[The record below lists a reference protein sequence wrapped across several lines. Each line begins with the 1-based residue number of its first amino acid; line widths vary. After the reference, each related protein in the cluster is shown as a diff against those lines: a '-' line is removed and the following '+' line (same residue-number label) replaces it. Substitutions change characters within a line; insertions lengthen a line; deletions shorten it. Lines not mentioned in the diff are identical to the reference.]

1 MWKSGGVK
9 KTEFLIVLVVVGV
22 IMAFIY
28 RGQNDEPSG
37 ESEMMAAPRPIATAT
52 AIGRWKES
60 GAEEVPWPLLK
71 NLGRGVPEERF
82 VQELEDEANGM
93 EGTEEVAKLDM
104 PEPTTEVL
112 LAGRELYAANC
123 SLCHGNQL
131 LGDGEAGAMLDPS
144 PTDLRSK
151 AKYKYGHLQYAV
163 YRSAAWG
170 VEGTGMAPWGD
181 ILTPEELWAVT
192 HYVVSMQD
200 DPYGLNGTVVERL
213 EKLEATPAAEASK
226 GG

>member
-1 MWKSGGVK
+1 MK

-28 RGQNDEPSG
+28 RGQEDEPDG
-37 ESEMMAAPRPIATAT
+37 ESEMMAPPKPVATAT
-52 AIGRWKES
+52 AIGRMDES
-60 GAEEVPWPLLK
+60 GADEVPWPLLK
-71 NLGRGVPEERF
+71 NLGRGVSEERF
-82 VQELEDEANGM
+82 VQELEEEARGM

-112 LAGRELYAANC
+112 LAGRELYTANC
-123 SLCHGNQL
+123 ASCHGNQL
-131 LGDGEAGAMLDPS
+131 QGDGVAGARLDPS

-151 AKYKYGHLQYAV
+151 ANYKYGHLQYGV
-163 YRSAAWG
+163 YRTAAYG

-181 ILTPEELWAVT
+181 ILTPEELWAVS

-200 DPYGLNGTVVERL
+200 DPYGLNGTVGERL
-213 EKLEATPAAEASK
+213 EKLEATPSVDDPK
-226 GG
+226 